1 MNTNTPILVWIVIG
15 WCRKW
20 YELWHPDFS
29 FWYEFWR
36 LSQRYE
42 LWRYECM
49 TYARYE
55 LWVGLKPLSTY
66 IRTRTQLL
74 TTTVRKELG
83 KWLTWIF
90 SRTKCKSNSRLH
102 VDTLTLEAFPV
113 FKKMTTDFLLFA
125 RSIFMLPRSPL
136 WSLKLT
142 LGHEKNAIK
151 GILSRRRR
159 VAWRLSKISCWLK
172 HPTRSIQ
179 HYFRVNTRIP
189 RASRHLLE
197 L

>member
-1 MNTNTPILVWIVIG
+1 MRNLKSQKSHL
-15 WCRKW
+15 RK
-20 YELWHPDFS
+20 YKI
-29 FWYEFWR
+29 
-36 LSQRYE
+36 
-42 LWRYECM
+42 
-49 TYARYE
+49 A
-55 LWVGLKPLSTY
+55 KPLSTY

-113 FKKMTTDFLLFA
+113 FKKWQQIFSYSRARFSCSPLL
-125 RSIFMLPRSPL
+125 LL